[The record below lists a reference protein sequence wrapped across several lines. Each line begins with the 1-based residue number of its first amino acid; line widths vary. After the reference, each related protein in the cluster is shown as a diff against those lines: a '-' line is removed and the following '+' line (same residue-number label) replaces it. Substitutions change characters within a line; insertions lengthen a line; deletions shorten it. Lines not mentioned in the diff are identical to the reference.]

1 MDGYARTQDWIV
13 KWAEFEE
20 RVVTILPNQEGRVR
34 KGGPSRTSLWRR
46 ARPSSASSLPRSR
59 MGANQSVCGPCASTR
74 TGKAGERQTDPALAT
89 VAAWIRA
96 REVGNVEE
104 AAALC
109 HQDFVF
115 SSPQLSLTG
124 LDKAKARLFAQVAP
138 EPEAILMPLRLTSE
152 GVVYREISFK
162 VGYQRLAIR
171 QEWTLIWDE
180 QSKRAL
186 IGSVSATRV

>member
-1 MDGYARTQDWIV
+1 MAFCCRTPFGARWLLAAV
-13 KWAEFEE
+13 AAE
-20 RVVTILPNQEGRVR
+20 
-34 KGGPSRTSLWRR
+34 
-46 ARPSSASSLPRSR
+46 